1 MKTQKMNKTLKSIL
15 LAIFAVMISISFTS
29 CAKKFTF
36 LNSTVVPGADG
47 YAKIKKD
54 DNKNYIINI
63 EVSDLAAVE
72 RVQASKTTYVVWME
86 TDEGNA
92 ENLGQLKSS
101 TSFFS
106 KRHKAS
112 METVS
117 SYKPVRIFITTEEG
131 VNTQF
136 PGRQVALTT
145 EKFKVK

>member
-1 MKTQKMNKTLKSIL
+1 MKALKMNKVIKSIL
-15 LAIFAVMISISFTS
+15 LAVFAVMISISFTS
-29 CAKKFTF
+29 CAKKFSF

-54 DNKNYIINI
+54 NNKNYIINV

-92 ENLGQLKSS
+92 ENLGQIKSS
-101 TSFFS
+101 TSFLS
-106 KRHKAS
+106 KRHKGS
-112 METVS
+112 LETLS

-136 PGRQVALTT
+136 PGRQVVLTT
-145 EKFKVK
+145 ENFSVK